1 MVATI
6 LKGAAS
12 NYPPS
17 ARAKIPLHDGWGT
30 VISLN
35 FDHAWLPADAKDDT
49 AEVTK
54 SWEGPHH
61 LLKREFDRLTV
72 NRQFS
77 TTQDSSKRRVWF
89 PNGIHSMPHT
99 IRMGIDD
106 YGAAPHAIQVAYNR
120 LKQWEQQSSTSV
132 QSPEA
137 QFQNCAAALLSEHL
151 GEPTFPL
158 SWVAEFLYRPIIF
171 AGVGLSDQEIGL
183 WWLLSKRARNM
194 ARVHAQNHVY
204 ILLDA
209 KASKDAWSH
218 NAFGITPIYCDNWD
232 AGWARVVKKAEELNI
247 GL

>member
-35 FDHAWLPADAKDDT
+35 FDQAWLPADAKDAT
-49 AEVTK
+49 AEVKK
-54 SWEGPHH
+54 SWESPHH

-77 TTQDSSKRRVWF
+77 TTQNSNKRRVWF

-106 YGAAPHAIQVAYNR
+106 YGAAPHAIQM
-120 LKQWEQQSSTSV
+120 
-132 QSPEA
+132 
-137 QFQNCAAALLSEHL
+137 
-151 GEPTFPL
+151 
-158 SWVAEFLYRPIIF
+158 AEFLYRPIIF
-171 AGVGLSDQEIGL
+171 AGCQSFQRRLEAQCIRHHPD
-183 WWLLSKRARNM
+183 LLR
-194 ARVHAQNHVY
+194 
-204 ILLDA
+204 
-209 KASKDAWSH
+209 
-218 NAFGITPIYCDNWD
+218 
-232 AGWARVVKKAEELNI
+232 
-247 GL
+247 